1 MCKQNEEEGEKITP
15 SKAKRACDWAL
26 SCLIRL
32 PIIILVLGVILAG
45 VFLVMLLISPETVKL
60 AIDYL
65 KVWFGQN

>member
-1 MCKQNEEEGEKITP
+1 MCKQNEEEGEKMTP

-32 PIIILVLGVILAG
+32 PIIVLVLGVILAG
-45 VFLVMLLISPETVKL
+45 IFLVMLLISPETVKL

>member
-1 MCKQNEEEGEKITP
+1 VCKQNEEGEKITP

>member
-1 MCKQNEEEGEKITP
+1 MCKQNEEGEKIIP